1 MNAARPTTDTILEK
15 ALRSLRGAF
24 SVVGLFSLFINILM
38 LTAPLYMLQVYDR
51 VLASRHLETLVM
63 LTLVAVGLLF
73 AGGLLDIVRS
83 RLLVRIGIRLD
94 SDVNEQVF
102 SAVFEDRLRGQQ
114 ASDGQPIRDLDTLRT
129 FLTGNALVAFF
140 DAPWT
145 PFFIVIVFFFHPV
158 LGVVALSGAAIL
170 LLLAVLSEVAS
181 RQPLQLARQKSAA
194 ASAYSDACLQNA
206 ESVRAMG
213 MRINLLRRWL
223 DFHLTSLVYQGAA
236 SDRTGIVTAL
246 AKMVRQILQ
255 VVLLGAGA
263 YLVIQQEITPGVMIA
278 ASILMGRALAPV
290 ESAIGGWR
298 GFIAAR
304 GAYRRL
310 VEALALLPPV
320 SAAMRLPKPIG
331 QLTAEGA
338 VFAFPGTRAPV
349 LKGISFDLEPGE
361 SLGVIGKTAAG
372 KTTLARLLVGV
383 CQPNSGHVRLDGADI
398 YEWNHDQLGE
408 HIGYLPEGIELLD
421 GSVAENVAKFGPVNP
436 EAVVSAATRATAH
449 EMILAL
455 PDGYDT
461 MVGEGGDR
469 LSAGQRQRIG
479 LARALYGNPSL
490 VVLDEPN
497 ANVDFEG
504 DQAIVRAIN
513 DLKNSGTTVVVMSHR
528 PSILACVD
536 KLLVL
541 RAGRVEMFGPC
552 AKVVQKLSFSP
563 VPRIGEDARLAQIK

>member
-1 MNAARPTTDTILEK
+1 MNPAKPTTETILEK
-15 ALRSLRGAF
+15 TLRSLRGAF
-24 SVVGLFSLFINILM
+24 STVGLFSFFINILM

-51 VLASRHLETLVM
+51 VLASRHLETLIM

-94 SDVNEQVF
+94 NEINEQVF
-102 SAVFEDRLRGQQ
+102 SAVFEDRLHGRPTGH
-114 ASDGQPIRDLDTLRT
+114 GQPIRDLDTLRT

-145 PFFIVIVFFFHPV
+145 PLFIAIVFFFHPV
-158 LGVVALSGAAIL
+158 LGVVALSGAVIL
-170 LLLAVLSEVAS
+170 FVLAMLSELAS
-181 RQPLQLARQKSAA
+181 RHPLQLARQKSAA
-194 ASAYSDACLQNA
+194 ANAYSDASLQNA
-206 ESVRAMG
+206 ESIRAMG

-223 DFHLTSLVYQGAA
+223 DFHLASLVYQGVA
-236 SDRTGIVTAL
+236 SDRTGIVTSL
-246 AKMVRQILQ
+246 AKMVRQMLQ
-255 VVLLGAGA
+255 VVLLGGGA
-263 YLVIQQEITPGVMIA
+263 YLVIRQEITPGVMIA

-304 GAYRRL
+304 AAYRRL
-310 VEALALLPPV
+310 VEALAQLPSE
-320 SAAMRLPKPIG
+320 SATMRLPKPIG
-331 QLTAEGA
+331 QLTTESA
-338 VFAFPGTRAPV
+338 VYAFPGTRAPV

-383 CQPNSGHVRLDGADI
+383 CPPNSGHVRLDGADI

-421 GSVAENVAKFGPVNP
+421 GSVAENIARFGTVNP
-436 EAVVSAATRATAH
+436 EFVVSAATRATAH

-461 MVGEGGDR
+461 MVGEGGGR

-528 PSILACVD
+528 PSILACVN

-552 AKVVQKLSFSP
+552 AKVVQKLSFGQ
-563 VPRIGEDARLAQIK
+563 VPRIREDARIAQIK